1 MASSFNLKTK
11 EVKRSTI
18 FDYMAPGMTNLKIGA
33 PGDSVLKKCAE
44 AVKKA
49 AVHRMVAKV
58 PVSAARLQIASVSLK
73 IVFFVTRCR
82 GFWCTMVGAI
92 YGAPSCC
99 AKRFF

>member
-33 PGDSVLKKCAE
+33 PGDFMLKKCAE

-49 AVHRMVAKV
+49 AVHRMVRSLVRLAKISV
-58 PVSAARLQIASVSLK
+58 PW
-73 IVFFVTRCR
+73 IVR
-82 GFWCTMVGAI
+82 
-92 YGAPSCC
+92 Y
-99 AKRFF
+99 

>member
-44 AVKKA
+44 AVKNA
-49 AVHRMVAKV
+49 AVHRMVRSLVRLAKISV
-58 PVSAARLQIASVSLK
+58 PW
-73 IVFFVTRCR
+73 IVR
-82 GFWCTMVGAI
+82 
-92 YGAPSCC
+92 Y
-99 AKRFF
+99 